1 MRTTVDIDRSVL
13 EELKVRARAEG
24 KTLGCLMSELLA
36 RAVGK
41 EDDAVPRGRV
51 RWPTK
56 AMHAKVDLEDK
67 EALWALMDEGH
78 DIRP

>member
-1 MRTTVDIDRSVL
+1 MRTTVDIDTSVL
-13 EELKVRARAEG
+13 LELKERAKAEG

-36 RAVGK
+36 QAVRTSDRAS
-41 EDDAVPRGRV
+41 ERPRL

-56 AMHAKVDLEDK
+56 AMHAKIDLEDK

-78 DIRP
+78 DIRS